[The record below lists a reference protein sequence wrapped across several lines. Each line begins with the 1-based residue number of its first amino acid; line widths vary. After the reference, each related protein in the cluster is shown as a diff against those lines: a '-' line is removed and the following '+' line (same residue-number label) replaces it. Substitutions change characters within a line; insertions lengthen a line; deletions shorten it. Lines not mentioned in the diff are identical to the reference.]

1 MIIGIGIDTVEV
13 ERFKPWV
20 LYPEEKLL
28 RVFSKNE
35 IKYSLSSP
43 KKGAERLA
51 ARFAA
56 KEAFLKAAH
65 NLLHGT
71 ESNSFLKVCKQVEV
85 VRKKCGK
92 PELKIDWL
100 GLSIDDRNISC
111 LISLSHT
118 ADIASAIILLEA
130 L

>member
-1 MIIGIGIDTVEV
+1 MIIGIGIDTVKV
-13 ERFKPWV
+13 ERFEPWV
-20 LYPEEKLL
+20 LYPKEKLL
-28 RVFSKNE
+28 KVFSESE
-35 IKYSLSSP
+35 IEYSLSLP
-43 KKGAERLA
+43 KKAPERLA

-71 ESNSFLKVCKQVEV
+71 ESNSFLKVCKQVEI

-92 PELKIDWL
+92 PELKVDWQ
-100 GLSIDDRNISC
+100 GLSIDGENVSC